1 MPAPSDKRPTLALDP
16 LHSPGSDTQEL
27 HSPAVPSAL
36 TALTLSAQ
44 HAGPTAD
51 LMAKTKRRMFSSPM
65 LRRSATASSAA
76 AASAAS
82 KIKSNLSTVKLPT
95 ALKRNSANSR
105 SAAAAP
111 SVPVGCVPSLSRSS
125 TESSVK
131 KAETNAMPNNGKK
144 FGIPSL
150 KHIRA
155 AAKDKVHSKRDC
167 PLDSPEAKSQRSNNS
182 SEEETSNEDSVTP
195 QHATSAMNT
204 ASRFVM
210 GMPTMLR
217 RAVSNN
223 HPPGTDAP
231 ALKKSPDTSA
241 NSTPR
246 GESSGDDWDENDRH
260 SLLMMLQVPEA
271 RNSLIPLMAV
281 SQAW

>member
-1 MPAPSDKRPTLALDP
+1 MPDRKPTMALDP

-27 HSPAVPSAL
+27 YSPAVPNAL
-36 TALTLSAQ
+36 TVLTLSVQ
-44 HAGPTAD
+44 DAGPTAD
-51 LMAKTKRRMFSSPM
+51 LMAKTKRRIFSTPM

-95 ALKRNSANSR
+95 ALKRNSANSGKN
-105 SAAAAP
+105 AAAAP
-111 SVPVGCVPSLSRSS
+111 VDCVPSLSRSS
-125 TESSVK
+125 TDSSVK
-131 KAETNAMPNNGKK
+131 KETNAVPNNGKK
-144 FGIPSL
+144 FAIPSL

-155 AAKDKVHSKRDC
+155 SAMDKMKTKPSC
-167 PLDSPEAKSQRSNNS
+167 PLDSPEAKSQRSNIS
-182 SEEETSNEDSVTP
+182 SEEDTSNEDSVTP
-195 QHATSAMNT
+195 QHATSAINT

-223 HPPGTDAP
+223 HPPGAE
-231 ALKKSPDTSA
+231 AIAHKKSPDTSA

-246 GESSGDDWDENDRH
+246 GESSEDDWDENDRH

-281 SQAW
+281 SQTW